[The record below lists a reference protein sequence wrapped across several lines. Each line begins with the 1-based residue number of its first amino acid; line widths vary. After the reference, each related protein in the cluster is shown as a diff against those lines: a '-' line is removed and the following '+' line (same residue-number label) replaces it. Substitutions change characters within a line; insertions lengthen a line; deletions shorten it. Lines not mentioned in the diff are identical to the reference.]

1 MAAVRGPGA
10 TLGSTEN
17 RRRLKLNLH
26 EGGWSR
32 AQRVPSDRVGGC
44 PRGVAVAERKRA
56 TARIASTWGA
66 IRLVPPTATKIRQ
79 KRTTQDL

>member
-1 MAAVRGPGA
+1 MKVTGVKHREPLVIKLVGA
-10 TLGSTEN
+10 P
-17 RRRLKLNLH
+17 
-26 EGGWSR
+26 EG
-32 AQRVPSDRVGGC
+32 
-44 PRGVAVAERKRA
+44 AVAERKRA